1 MAAEGPPDA
10 DLTDDA
16 FLGGRLRVLQPARG
30 FRSGIDAVLLAA
42 AAPAAAGE
50 RVLDVGTGAGVA
62 ALCLARRVEGVAVT
76 GIEIQPDLCALA
88 RANAE
93 RNGLTDTVA
102 IVEADVLAPTRA
114 LGQAGV
120 TRGGFDHVI
129 ANPPFY
135 QEGRARPAGDPGKAR
150 ASMLGP
156 EDLERWVRF
165 MVSMARPG
173 GTVTLVHRT
182 DALPRLLALLER
194 RAGAVTVLPLH
205 PRAGERSGRVLVTGR
220 TGSRAP
226 FALLPG
232 LVLHGDGDAFTPE
245 ADAIL
250 RHGAALV
257 LGC

>member
-1 MAAEGPPDA
+1 MAPESP
-10 DLTDDA
+10 TDDA
-16 FLGGRLRVLQPARG
+16 FLGGRLQVLQPRRG

-42 AAPAAAGE
+42 ACPARAGE

-76 GIEIQPDLCALA
+76 GIEIQPELCALA
-88 RANAE
+88 GANAE
-93 RNGLTDTVA
+93 RNGLAHAVA
-102 IVEADVLAPTRA
+102 VVEADVRAPSRA
-114 LGQAGV
+114 LRAAGV
-120 TRGGFDHVI
+120 ARGRFDHVI

-135 QEGRARPAGDPGKAR
+135 EQGRARPAGDPGKAR

-173 GTVTLVHRT
+173 GTATLVHRA
-182 DALPRLLALLER
+182 DALPRILALLER
-194 RAGAVTVLPLH
+194 RAGAVTVLPVH
-205 PRAGERSGRVLVTGR
+205 PRAGEPAGRVLVTGR

-232 LVLHGDGDAFTPE
+232 LVLHGDGEAFTPAAE
-245 ADAIL
+245 AVL
-250 RHGAALV
+250 RHGAALAP
-257 LGC
+257 G